1 VALEHALLV
10 ALREQ
15 PASGL
20 DLARRFEKSI
30 GFFWHATHQ
39 QIYRVL
45 ARMEGDGW
53 VTSTTVP
60 QTGRPAKKV
69 YAVSAAGRQVL
80 ADWLAEPM
88 ASETFRSELAV
99 KLRGASYGDR
109 ATLLRHVA
117 DARADHETRLA
128 HYRQLERAMPADPAG
143 LELDQLLVLRG
154 GIGLEEFWI
163 GWLTDYLVAHG
174 FEGGDFEARSARTST
189 TDKPARTS
197 STETTSTTEEG
208 APR

>member
-45 ARMEGDGW
+45 ARMEADGW
-53 VTSTTVP
+53 VTATIVP
-60 QTGRPAKKV
+60 QTGRPDRRV
-69 YAVSAAGRQVL
+69 YDVSAAGRQVL
-80 ADWLAEPM
+80 VDWLAEPM
-88 ASETFRSELAV
+88 AVEAFRSELAV

-128 HYRQLERAMPADPAG
+128 HYRRLEQAMPSDSTG

-163 GWLTDYLVAHG
+163 GWLTDYLETHG
-174 FEGGDFEARSARTST
+174 FRADGFETGASAPSPTSAT
-189 TDKPARTS
+189 
-197 STETTSTTEEG
+197 TETNTMKEL
-208 APR
+208 R

>member
-1 VALEHALLV
+1 MALEHALLV

-45 ARMEGDGW
+45 GRMEGDGW
-53 VTSTTVP
+53 VTVETVG
-60 QTGRPAKKV
+60 QSGRPAKKV
-69 YAVSAAGRQVL
+69 YAVSAVGRQVL

-88 ASETFRSELAV
+88 GSETFRSELAV
-99 KLRGASYGDR
+99 RLRGASYGDR
-109 ATLLRHVA
+109 VTLLRNVA

-128 HYRQLERAMPADPAG
+128 HYRHLEAAMPGHATG
-143 LELDQLLVLRG
+143 HQLDQLLVLRG

-163 GWLTDYLVAHG
+163 GWLTDYLDAHG
-174 FEGGDFEARSARTST
+174 FDADAPT
-189 TDKPARTS
+189 TAPTA
-197 STETTSTTEEG
+197 EE